1 MRHYTDKF
9 EHNIDDITIVNR
21 FNLEDADIVIVTF
34 GCSTRPAKA
43 AMKEARKKSLKV
55 GLLQIV
61 TVWPFPKK
69 LVAEVCKNA
78 KAVIVP
84 EMNLGQMAGEI
95 EKAVKVSVIGVNRV
109 DSLIITPGEILAKIE
124 EVAK

>member
-1 MRHYTDKF
+1 
-9 EHNIDDITIVNR
+9 
-21 FNLEDADIVIVTF
+21 
-34 GCSTRPAKA
+34 
-43 AMKEARKKSLKV
+43 V

-69 LVAEVCKNA
+69 LVSEVCKNA

-84 EMNLGQMAGEI
+84 EMNLGQMAGEV
-95 EKAVKVSVIGVNRV
+95 EKAVKVPVISVNRV